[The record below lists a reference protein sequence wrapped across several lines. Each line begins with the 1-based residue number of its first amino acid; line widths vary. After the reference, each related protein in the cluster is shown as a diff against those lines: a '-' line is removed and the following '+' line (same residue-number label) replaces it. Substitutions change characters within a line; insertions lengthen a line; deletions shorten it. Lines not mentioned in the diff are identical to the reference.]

1 MSKVTQDV
9 RLLLPNRL
17 VGPVDLSRTIRELT
31 NLDDSLHQANLR
43 TPGRSVSLPKTTRTL
58 EDLAEINK
66 ISLLEKR
73 HREVLLE
80 ALKIYQKKA
89 PVIHMSFTV
98 EPSAAVLAEIIVWLR
113 KNIKENVLLDVGLQP
128 TIIVGCVARTSN
140 KVFDMSLR
148 NNISKQAPMLMKYIG
163 GQQA

>member
-1 MSKVTQDV
+1 MSKVTENV

-17 VGPVDLSRTIRELT
+17 VSSVDLTRTIRELT
-31 NLDDSLHQANLR
+31 NLDDSLHQASLR
-43 TPGRSVSLPKTTRTL
+43 TPGKPTAIPKTTRTL

-98 EPSAAVLAEIIVWLR
+98 EPSAVVTGEIIDWLR

-128 TIIVGCVARTSN
+128 TIVVGCVVRTSN

-148 NNISKQAPMLMKYIG
+148 HNISKQAPVLMKYIG